1 MYLYNSQSERIE
13 DFHPS
18 EPQVTVYVCGI
29 TPYDTTHLG
38 HAFTYAMMDSFI
50 RYLEYQGH
58 TVRYV
63 QNVTDID
70 DDILRQAGKV
80 GEDWRQLGN
89 HWTAH
94 FIEDMKALNIRPP
107 DYFPRATEAIPEI
120 IEAIQALIDAG
131 VAYIA
136 GGSVYYAVKA
146 FSGYG
151 KLSHLAPEQMLA
163 TANERGNDPDDP
175 HKHSALDFVLWQAH
189 KPGEPA
195 WESPWGP
202 GRPGW
207 HIECSTLV
215 TRYLGDQIDVHGG
228 GSDLVFPHH
237 ESEIAQVEPV
247 TQRKPYVRLWLHTA
261 MVRYQ
266 GEKMSKSLGNLVMVS
281 DLLNRY
287 TPDALRV
294 CLANHHYR
302 EAWEYH
308 EDDLRRA
315 SELAGG
321 LRVAAVAPS
330 GDGAVLPSEDLQH
343 AFHEAMEHDL
353 DTPAAVSVLGSLAE
367 RIRQNVALEAD
378 VGNAQVALRSMS
390 GVLGLRLDAPAPD
403 EWVTTGWN
411 MHVRQFAPLPNL

>member
-13 DFHPS
+13 EFHPS
-18 EPQVTVYVCGI
+18 EPLATIYICGI

-38 HAFTYAMMDSFI
+38 HAFTYAMMDHFI

-58 TVRYV
+58 NVRYV

-80 GEDWRQLGN
+80 GEDWWQLGN

-120 IEAIQALIDAG
+120 IESVQALIEAG
-131 VAYIA
+131 VAYVA

-146 FSGYG
+146 FHDYG
-151 KLSHLAPEQMLA
+151 KLSHLTPAQMLA
-163 TANERGNDPDDP
+163 TANERGNNPHDP
-175 HKHSALDFVLWQAH
+175 HKRAPLDFVLWQAQ

-195 WESPWGP
+195 WQSPWGP

-281 DLLNRY
+281 DLLSRY

-302 EAWEYH
+302 EAWEYD

-330 GDGAVLPSEDLQH
+330 GAGAMLPIEDMQH

-367 RIRQNVALEAD
+367 RIRQSVALEAD

-390 GVLGLRLDAPAPD
+390 GVLGLQLDAPGPD
-403 EWVTTGWN
+403 EWVTTRWN
-411 MHVRQFAPLPNL
+411 MHLHQLTPLPNL

>member
-1 MYLYNSQSERIE
+1 M
-13 DFHPS
+13 
-18 EPQVTVYVCGI
+18 
-29 TPYDTTHLG
+29 
-38 HAFTYAMMDSFI
+38 
-50 RYLEYQGH
+50 
-58 TVRYV
+58 
-63 QNVTDID
+63 
-70 DDILRQAGKV
+70 
-80 GEDWRQLGN
+80 
-89 HWTAH
+89 
-94 FIEDMKALNIRPP
+94 
-107 DYFPRATEAIPEI
+107 
-120 IEAIQALIDAG
+120 
-131 VAYIA
+131 
-136 GGSVYYAVKA
+136 
-146 FSGYG
+146 
-151 KLSHLAPEQMLA
+151 
-163 TANERGNDPDDP
+163 
-175 HKHSALDFVLWQAH
+175 
-189 KPGEPA
+189 
-195 WESPWGP
+195 
-202 GRPGW
+202 
-207 HIECSTLV
+207 
-215 TRYLGDQIDVHGG
+215 
-228 GSDLVFPHH
+228 
-237 ESEIAQVEPV
+237 

-353 DTPAAVSVLGSLAE
+353 DTAAAVSVLGSLAE